1 MHLDQVIKDLK
12 VKQYG
17 YNDVVEVLQSVTAIS
32 NSKIRPKELKKHDVI
47 RTFEV
52 RKARPGVIIKVLED
66 VVIVIPLS
74 TTEDC
79 INLCESK
86 SRFFGE
92 GFFSRNFVVVC
103 KDEAMQNFLGVYDN
117 PKLVNQA
124 CKLLKEFTN
133 KIL

>member
-52 RKARPGVIIKVLED
+52 R
-66 VVIVIPLS
+66 
-74 TTEDC
+74 
-79 INLCESK
+79 
-86 SRFFGE
+86 
-92 GFFSRNFVVVC
+92 
-103 KDEAMQNFLGVYDN
+103 
-117 PKLVNQA
+117 
-124 CKLLKEFTN
+124 N
-133 KIL
+133 K